1 MCMEKSLW
9 EKAVEFHGH
18 ACPGLAIGFRAAEAV
33 LQALGPKKDTNE
45 ELVAVV
51 ENDSCSVDAIQ
62 SMLSC
67 TVGKGNLILTNYG
80 KQVFTVGE
88 RKTGK
93 AVRAALK
100 FNVLQKAAG
109 SKEERM
115 RQILESPID
124 ELFEVK
130 VIDLALPSKAVIF
143 QTLQCTACGEGVM
156 ESKARLKEG
165 KVVCPACAGEYTRG
179 W

>member
-1 MCMEKSLW
+1 MSMEKSSW

-18 ACPGLAIGFRAAEAV
+18 TCPGLAIGFRAAEAV
-33 LQALGPKKDTNE
+33 LQVLGLNRDINE
-45 ELVAVV
+45 QLVAVA

-62 SMLSC
+62 SVLSC
-67 TVGKGNLILTNYG
+67 TVGKGNLILANYG

-100 FNVLQKAAG
+100 FDFMQKRAA
-109 SKEERM
+109 SREERM
-115 RQILESPID
+115 QQILEANIE
-124 ELFEVK
+124 ELFDVK
-130 VIDLALPSKAVIF
+130 VIDMEFPAKAMVF
-143 QTLQCTACGEGVM
+143 QTVQCTSCGEGVM
-156 ESKARLKEG
+156 EFMARLKEG
-165 KVVCPACAGEYTRG
+165 KVVCPVCAGEYTRG